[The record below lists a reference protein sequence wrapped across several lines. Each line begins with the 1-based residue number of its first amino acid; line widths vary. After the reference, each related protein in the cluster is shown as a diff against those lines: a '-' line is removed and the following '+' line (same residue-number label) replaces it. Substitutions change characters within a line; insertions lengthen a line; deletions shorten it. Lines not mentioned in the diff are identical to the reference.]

1 MGATEAR
8 IVKPVNAKKDSLA
21 DQDQTNLHV
30 SVTSHNQDTSR
41 STAQSEKQ
49 VSQLTRLQTTSQG
62 TTLAKNTL
70 VSVTTLTSDKA
81 ISVKTRAGDAPI
93 PAITLAGD
101 TSTSVKTLAG
111 NAHTAIAAT
120 GTNLSKNAASSQTDA
135 PSRGTAS
142 TQTPFKDGEALQAT
156 APAEAQLLSQVTN
169 TASTS
174 SSHTEDPITPTNMAT
189 FISEDRAR
197 VIAQLRAQPSPPSLE
212 EVRARQASIKEE
224 RRQSIEF
231 IRLRTSSRASA
242 LGLSVASTAPPELL
256 EANVQGNVAI
266 TSPSPNP
273 PRALEQVPE
282 LTSNDTNQ
290 STTGPSRLA
299 QPPSPVAQENL
310 KPKRGKWIAPLPELQ
325 EWSASHST
333 SRPAAPAASPVP
345 GKKLKKPRRDAKPV
359 KTSVQSCVSVGT
371 QTDTG
376 ITLCSVGTQT
386 ETGDAT
392 STAEDLVTGPGPVPS
407 REDESAGHGN
417 AKPQPSF
424 TSCASL
430 QRELELTSIVEDP
443 ALEQDRGGQYARGRL
458 TMAAPSTAH
467 THLVAELT
475 GAGVPPSA
483 LTSLSRSGLE
493 ANEATGCRQ
502 EPVGIRLEVETVTIG
517 GVTFE
522 TPRRYGG
529 RHRIAASMPKLEL
542 DW

>member
-1 MGATEAR
+1 MA
-8 IVKPVNAKKDSLA
+8 SY
-21 DQDQTNLHV
+21 
-30 SVTSHNQDTSR
+30 NQVTSR

-49 VSQLTRLQTTSQG
+49 VSQLIWVQTTSHDK
-62 TTLAKNTL
+62 TLAENTPL
-70 VSVTTLTSDKA
+70 SVTSLASDKA
-81 ISVKTRAGDAPI
+81 ISVTTRAADAPI
-93 PAITLAGD
+93 
-101 TSTSVKTLAG
+101 SVKTLAG
-111 NAHTAIAAT
+111 NAPSSHTTIAAT
-120 GTNLSKNAASSQTDA
+120 GTNLAKNATSSQIAALARDTASSQTVA
-135 PSRGTAS
+135 PTRATSS
-142 TQTPFKDGEALQAT
+142 TQTPFKDAKALQAT
-156 APAEAQLLSQVTN
+156 APAEAQVLYQATN

-174 SSHTEDPITPTNMAT
+174 SSHTEDQITPTSVAT

-197 VIAQLRAQPSPPSLE
+197 VIAQLRAQPPPPSLE
-212 EVRARQASIKEE
+212 EARARRASIKEE

-242 LGLSVASTAPPELL
+242 LGLSVALTAPPELP
-256 EANVQGNVAI
+256 EATTQGNVAI
-266 TSPSPNP
+266 TSPSATS
-273 PRALEQVPE
+273 PRVLEQVPE
-282 LTSNDTNQ
+282 FISNDTNQ

-299 QPPSPVAQENL
+299 QLTSPVAQENI

-325 EWSASHST
+325 EWSASHSP
-333 SRPAAPAASPVP
+333 SRPAAPAASSVP

-359 KTSVQSCVSVGT
+359 KTSVQSRVSVGT
-371 QTDTG
+371 QTHTR
-376 ITLCSVGTQT
+376 ITSCSVGTQT
-386 ETGDAT
+386 ETGAAT
-392 STAEDLVTGPGPVPS
+392 SIAEDLDTGPGLVPG
-407 REDESAGHGN
+407 REDESAGHSN
-417 AKPQPSF
+417 TKPPPSF
-424 TSCASL
+424 TSRASL
-430 QRELELTSIVEDP
+430 QRELELTSIMEDT

-483 LTSLSRSGLE
+483 LTTLSPSGLE

-522 TPRRYGG
+522 TPRRYGS

>member
-8 IVKPVNAKKDSLA
+8 TVKPVNAKKDSLT

-30 SVTSHNQDTSR
+30 SVASHNQDISR

-62 TTLAKNTL
+62 TAPNTL

-93 PAITLAGD
+93 SVTTLAGN

-120 GTNLSKNAASSQTDA
+120 GTNLGKNAASSQTDA
-135 PSRGTAS
+135 LSRGTAS
-142 TQTPFKDGEALQAT
+142 TQTPFKDAEALQAT
-156 APAEAQLLSQVTN
+156 APVEAQVLSQVTN

-174 SSHTEDPITPTNMAT
+174 SGHTEDPITPTNVAT

-197 VIAQLRAQPSPPSLE
+197 VIAQLRAQPPPPSLE
-212 EVRARQASIKEE
+212 EVRARRASIKEE

-242 LGLSVASTAPPELL
+242 LGLSVASTAPLELS
-256 EANVQGNVAI
+256 EATVQGNVAI
-266 TSPSPNP
+266 TSPSANL
-273 PRALEQVPE
+273 PRALEQVLE

-299 QPPSPVAQENL
+299 QLPSPVAQENI

-325 EWSASHST
+325 EWSAPHSP

-417 AKPQPSF
+417 TKPPPSF
-424 TSCASL
+424 TSRASL

-458 TMAAPSTAH
+458 TKAAPSTAH
-467 THLVAELT
+467 THLVAKLT

-483 LTSLSRSGLE
+483 LTSLSQSGLE

-522 TPRRYGG
+522 TPRRYGS